1 MLSETLQPISAEST
15 DDALS
20 EKRLGAVRVAN
31 EVEWVNPDINLPL
44 DLSSGTS
51 TDVAVMVIPQTS
63 SLEKDTEV
71 LGLYRH
77 HRSVLIG
84 RSLFTDK
91 QGVTYRDIDSKG
103 SGYVDLVWG
112 SKELVGHGIDGED
125 FRGTRGKG
133 LLELGSAHMD
143 QAFGEIF
150 SEAGIRV
157 VRAIAV
163 IKLKELVDADGHKI
177 SLEEARERGILEADF
192 EPAIELRAFGTRAR
206 IGDTA
211 NHLKDAMVLV
221 AQELG
226 VEPES
231 FTAKDYILWFAETL
245 GEQMRKI
252 HELGFTHGGLHHNNL
267 TLDCRLVD
275 FDSAHTIPY
284 DYDERGDVIYGEGA
298 HLWQMLAQNFRYEL
312 VEVFPEIGQP
322 SEDDLDRAIKA
333 AYEKGY
339 GELTDELV
347 YGHEMESDYDEE
359 FSASP

>member
-1 MLSETLQPISAEST
+1 MLAETLQPVSAESP

-31 EVEWVNPDINLPL
+31 EVEWVNPDINLPFE
-44 DLSSGTS
+44 LSRGTS
-51 TDVAVMVIPQTS
+51 TEVAVMVIPQAS

-84 RSLFTDK
+84 RTSFTDK
-91 QGVTYRDIDSKG
+91 QGVTYRDADSKG

-112 SKELVGHGIDGED
+112 SKQLVGHGIDGDD

-150 SEAGIRV
+150 SEAGVRV
-157 VRAIAV
+157 ARAIAV
-163 IKLKELVDADGHKI
+163 IKLEELVDADGHKI
-177 SLEEARERGILEADF
+177 SLEEARERGILDADF

-206 IGDTA
+206 IADTA
-211 NHLKDAMVLV
+211 NHVKDAMALV

-226 VEPES
+226 IDPEDFS
-231 FTAKDYILWFAETL
+231 ARDYLLWYAETL

-252 HELGFTHGGLHHNNL
+252 HELGFTHGGLHQNNL

-275 FDSAHTIPY
+275 FDSTHYIPG
-284 DYDERGDVIYGEGA
+284 DYDERGDVVYGEGA
-298 HLWQMLAQNFRYEL
+298 NLWLMLAHNFRYEL
-312 VEVFPEIGQP
+312 AEVFPEIGKP
-322 SEDDLDRAIKA
+322 SPENDLEKAIKA

-347 YGHEMESDYDEE
+347 YGHKFDSGHDDES
-359 FSASP
+359 